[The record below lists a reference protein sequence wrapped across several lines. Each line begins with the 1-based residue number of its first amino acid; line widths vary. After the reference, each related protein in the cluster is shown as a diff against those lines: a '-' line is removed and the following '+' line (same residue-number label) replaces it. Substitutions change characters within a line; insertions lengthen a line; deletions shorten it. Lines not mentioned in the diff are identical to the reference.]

1 LRTPQP
7 TAPGLSPD
15 TTPIPAERQQNSP
28 DGHGPI
34 GGSEPPQRVRTRPA
48 RTRWGARGAIAALI
62 LAGAV
67 GLANSGSWFPR
78 EPDPEPPASGTSAD
92 AAATPEEA
100 LQSASQGFLSA
111 WVDPDGRVVRR
122 DQGGDTVSEGQ
133 AYGMLIALAVGDEEK
148 FTSIWA
154 WTEQNL
160 LTPDGLLAW
169 RWQDGAVVDQGP
181 AADADVDVARALVL
195 AGSTFD
201 RPELTEAGNALA
213 GRVMD
218 RLSVPTTAGRILLPG
233 LWTAEGPDHIYNPS
247 YASPAAFSILAESTG
262 DPRWTEVA
270 AGSLAVSDALLQKSP
285 LPPDWAQVRADGVV
299 TAMPGPAGLG
309 PEVRYSYDAT
319 RFPIRFAESCIAAER
334 EFAGRLAPTLNASDP
349 LLTTLDLGGTAM
361 GSDQNPIAYVARAS
375 ARAVAGNTSG
385 SRADLA
391 RADDMNALYPSYY
404 GAAWTA
410 LGHILLDSPVLGGCP
425 ALGQK

>member
-1 LRTPQP
+1 
-7 TAPGLSPD
+7 
-15 TTPIPAERQQNSP
+15 
-28 DGHGPI
+28 
-34 GGSEPPQRVRTRPA
+34 VRTRPA
-48 RTRWGARGAIAALI
+48 RTRWGARAAVTAFL

-67 GLANSGSWFPR
+67 GLANSGSLFPD
-78 EPDPEPPASGTSAD
+78 EPDLQPPAAGTSAD
-92 AAATPEEA
+92 AAPTPEEA
-100 LQSASQGFLSA
+100 MQAASQAFLSG

-133 AYGMLIALAVGDEEK
+133 AYGMLIALAANDEEK
-148 FTSIWA
+148 FDSIWT

-160 LTPDGLLAW
+160 VTSSGLLAW

-181 AADADVDVARALVL
+181 ATDADVDAARALVQ
-195 AGSTFD
+195 AGSAFN

-213 GRVMD
+213 GRILD
-218 RLSVPTTAGRILLPG
+218 QLSVTTKAGRILLPG
-233 LWTAEGPDHIYNPS
+233 LWTVEGPDYIYNPS

-262 DPRWTEVA
+262 DPRWAEVS
-270 AGSLAVSDALLQKSP
+270 AGSLAVTDALLKKSP
-285 LPPDWAQVRADGVV
+285 LPPDWAQVKADGTI

-309 PEVRYSYDAT
+309 PDARYSFDAA
-319 RFPIRFAESCIAAER
+319 RLPIRFAESCTAGERGYAA
-334 EFAGRLAPTLNASDP
+334 ALAPTLDASDP

-361 GSDQNPIAYVARAS
+361 DSDQNPIAYIARAS
-375 ARAVAGNTSG
+375 ARAAAGNLSG

-391 RADDMNALYPSYY
+391 RADDMNALYPGYY

-425 ALGQK
+425 VLGGK